1 MPDHPVVDLRSDTV
15 TKPTAA
21 MREAMLAAEIGDDV
35 YGEDPTVNALE
46 AEVAR
51 LLGQPAAVFVASGTM
66 ANQIALKAHTQPG
79 DEVVVHPL
87 AHILRAES
95 AGGAAISGVQFRTVG
110 DAIGNI
116 TPDEIDSVFQDGAN
130 PHFAPTRL
138 LCLENTHNMAGGT
151 VLPTPG
157 LRAATDHARARGLAC
172 HLDGARMLNAC
183 IAEDVQPAT
192 MAAGFDSV
200 SICFSKGLGAPV
212 GSAIV
217 GSPAFIARCRRY
229 RKMFGG
235 GMRQAGFLAAAA
247 RHALK
252 EHVQRLAED
261 HRRARAL
268 AEALGQLPHVALPYG
283 APQTNMVFFT
293 CCHPRLSVAEILAA
307 LRERGVLLGTM
318 GPTLVRAVT
327 HLDVDDGGIEQAAT
341 ALRRVLSA

>member
-1 MPDHPVVDLRSDTV
+1 MTEHPVVDLRSDTV

-21 MREAMLAAEIGDDV
+21 MRDAMFAAELGDDV

-46 AEVAR
+46 AQVAT
-51 LLGQPAAVFVASGTM
+51 LLDKPEAVFVASGTM

-95 AGGAAISGVQFRTVG
+95 AGGAAIAGVQFRTVG
-110 DAIGNI
+110 DAVGNI
-116 TPDEIDSVFQDGAN
+116 TPDEIDSVFQDGQN

-151 VLPTPG
+151 VLPMPA
-157 LRAATDHARARGLAC
+157 LRAATDHARQRGLAR

-212 GSAIV
+212 GSAIA
-217 GSPAFIARCRRY
+217 GSKEFITRCRRY

-247 RHALK
+247 RHALDA
-252 EHVQRLAED
+252 HVQRLAED

-268 AEALGQLPHVALPYG
+268 GEALAEMPHVALPYG
-283 APQTNMVFFT
+283 LPQTNMVFFT
-293 CCHPRLSVAEILAA
+293 CHHPRLDTAALLAA
-307 LRERGVLLGTM
+307 LRERGVLLGSM

-327 HLDVDDGGIEQAAT
+327 HLDVDDGGMEQAVA
-341 ALRRVLSA
+341 ALRQVLSA